1 MFRIV
6 YVSAAVEPMEE
17 DARTFLL
24 RQSRENNE
32 VLGRTGM
39 LLDFRDV
46 LPEEEAQAPSDE
58 RQEAFDEREAE
69 RG

>member
-1 MFRIV
+1 
-6 YVSAAVEPMEE
+6 
-17 DARTFLL
+17 
-24 RQSRENNE
+24 
-32 VLGRTGM
+32 M

-69 RG
+69 RGWTRPPVITSLAK